1 MAITVYWSC
10 LETEW
15 MRTKAPELVLSKYIK
30 DFNRPENWVKY
41 CPAIRDEL
49 KNTFALR
56 SIYDYSFTVL
66 KDSVSSTFYNQEFF
80 DRHVVVRSIKDR
92 SFSFTTNIVFFTE
105 EPSLKMTG
113 NIAPFLENNV
123 ITDRCML
130 LPGTFDIGKLFRNI
144 EFGFHLKP
152 QYEEF
157 IINFD
162 DVYQYVKFHTEEKV
176 NLVQFK
182 CSDALVKHV
191 RESVQTREYK
201 KGFFNLDYYYK
212 ASKTKKFILEEI
224 RKNIL

>member
-1 MAITVYWSC
+1 MAITVYWAC

-15 MRTKAPELVLSKYIK
+15 MRAKTPELVLPKYIK
-30 DFNRPENWVKY
+30 DFNKSDNWVKY

-56 SIYDYSFTVL
+56 SIYDYEFTLL
-66 KDSVSSTFYNQEFF
+66 KDSVSSTFYDQDFF
-80 DRHVVVRSIKDR
+80 DRHVVVRSMEDR

-113 NIAPFLENNV
+113 NIVPFLENNV
-123 ITDRCML
+123 ISDRCML
-130 LPGTFDIGKLFRNI
+130 VPGTFDIGKLFRNI

-152 QYEEF
+152 QYDNF
-157 IINFD
+157 VINFD

-182 CSDALVKHV
+182 WSDTLVSYV

-212 ASKTKKFILEEI
+212 SSKTKKFILEEI
-224 RKNIL
+224 KRNIL